1 MTESASPVALVTG
14 GTTGIGLA
22 TALHLQRA
30 GHTVVVTGTNEA
42 NLAAARKALGE
53 RALVLS
59 ADARRV
65 ADAATVAR
73 EIEQRFGR
81 LDVAFLN
88 AGVARFA
95 PLEAYDEA
103 FYDDMLDVNVKGV
116 VFQLKSVLP
125 LLQEGASV
133 IFNTSIIAH
142 KGMAGTSAYAAS
154 KGALS
159 ALVRA
164 FAVELA
170 PRKIRVNGV
179 SPGPIETPIYGK
191 LGLPAEAL
199 AGMREGMTSKVP
211 LTRFGRAEE
220 VAEAVLFLAGPASA
234 YLTGVE
240 LPVDGGLAAA

>member
-1 MTESASPVALVTG
+1 MSKSISPVALVTG

-22 TALHLQRA
+22 AALHLQRA
-30 GHTVVVTGTNEA
+30 GYEVVVTGTNQD
-42 NLAAARKALGE
+42 NLAAARTELGE
-53 RALVLS
+53 RAVVLR
-59 ADARRV
+59 ADARSV
-65 ADAATVAR
+65 ADAAAVAR
-73 EIEQRFGR
+73 EIEHRFGR
-81 LDVAFLN
+81 LDVVFLN

-103 FYDDMLDVNVKGV
+103 FYDDLLDVNVKGV

-125 LLQEGASV
+125 LLRAGASV
-133 IFNTSIIAH
+133 ILNTSVVAH

-164 FAVELA
+164 FAAELA
-170 PRKIRVNGV
+170 PKGIRVNGV

-191 LGLPAEAL
+191 LGLPADAL
-199 AGMREGMTSKVP
+199 AGLRSGMETKVP
-211 LTRFGRAEE
+211 LARFGRADE
-220 VAEAVLFLAGPASA
+220 VAEVVGFLAHKGSA

-240 LPVDGGLAAA
+240 LPVDGGLAAT